1 MAQTSINN
9 FHLHDNEIKDLQFL
23 LDEDMVDFET
33 RMLISGLINH
43 NTVKI
48 INKNKMRKSKTV
60 KAKTVKGKVK
70 SRSKT
75 QTRVTDNIYKI
86 ENTGNYRFRAMFKG
100 DVISKTFNKLKDA
113 KEFKKIV
120 LG

>member
-48 INKNKMRKSKTV
+48 INKNKMRKSK
-60 KAKTVKGKVK
+60 AVK
-70 SRSKT
+70 SKAV
-75 QTRVTDNIYKI
+75 RVAKKQIKVTKNIYKI
-86 ENTGNYRFRAMFKG
+86 KTTGNYRFMTIVNGNKI
-100 DVISKTFNKLKDA
+100 DKTFNKLKDA